1 MIVGLGSALFLTP
14 RLLSLLGRWLGRLL
28 RDQRDQKAGVQAPQA
43 RDRLGRVLLRAS
55 RGVRL
60 GGRLD
65 RLDLLQRGGV
75 GQLRSDRSARGG
87 ASVTGSVTTRR
98 SLVYLPTLLDPALDA
113 AHPREHRGHRL
124 GAGTLFRSF
133 VPLPPCAG
141 SSVFLIKRSFRSAIE
156 TEKNGEALRV
166 EIAHKMGERKFKKS
180 PRPGE
185 QNRPATRGP
194 STNGYTYTK

>member
-1 MIVGLGSALFLTP
+1 MGLDCYLIIVPLSSVIVGLGSALFLTP

-141 SSVFLIKRSFRSAIE
+141 SSVFLIKRSFRS
-156 TEKNGEALRV
+156 GQ
-166 EIAHKMGERKFKKS
+166 KKKG
-180 PRPGE
+180 RRYE
-185 QNRPATRGP
+185 
-194 STNGYTYTK
+194 

>member
-1 MIVGLGSALFLTP
+1 MGLDCYLIIVPLSSAIVGLGSALFLAP

-28 RDQRDQKAGVQAPQA
+28 RDQRDQEAGVQAPQA

-75 GQLRSDRSARGG
+75 GQLRSDRSARMG
-87 ASVTGSVTTRR
+87 ASVTGSVTTKR

-113 AHPREHRGHRL
+113 AHPREHRGHRRRVAP
-124 GAGTLFRSF
+124 GAWERARCS
-133 VPLPPCAG
+133 A
-141 SSVFLIKRSFRSAIE
+141 RSFRFPLA
-156 TEKNGEALRV
+156 
-166 EIAHKMGERKFKKS
+166 
-180 PRPGE
+180 PGSSGFLI
-185 QNRPATRGP
+185 NR
-194 STNGYTYTK
+194 SF